1 MKLSLP
7 STYAGN
13 RTGQAVN
20 GEIKAGQIIKG
31 TVKQLYP
38 GQQAA
43 VTVNGRVYHASLEAP
58 VETGKSYYFQVKN
71 EHGRQ
76 VWQVAAGGAAGT
88 SGDKGQALLKQLGL
102 SSGKQEQYI
111 FRMFEQMQLPVTRE
125 TLQKSVQL
133 LKDEGG
139 VNKQGMQTIQWML
152 AAGAPLKTS
161 VFQSVHQVLHGPSPA
176 QDLTALLARHH
187 TSDAVHQSI
196 SSAVLT
202 PGSFKGDIEA
212 PTKPMQLFA
221 AATAAAAGDKNGQAA
236 QLIHRLFASLQPPL
250 NAEAFLQHVGQA
262 AVSSGSVEKWL
273 QSQVEDAAKL
283 HQTIQQ
289 APGSAPQLSTKALMK
304 AWHRLTPEA
313 VTVLANTPQMVE
325 WLKSH
330 TGSAS
335 WSSWAESGSKEAM
348 QTSYRHLEQAQTHI
362 MSRNELSPQHERT
375 VAHVAG
381 QQLMQQ
387 SDQESWLQQ
396 LSHLPAKW
404 GEMLSDAVVHWEG
417 KRTEDGKLDPD
428 TCHILFQLEMER
440 LGVLI
445 ADVQIYKRNVTV
457 NISSENPRPEQ
468 PMHLFQP
475 MLKTAMASLNYQLV
489 SLQWHEEEAPLAR
502 PHGRES
508 GLKGAF
514 DIRI

>member
-7 STYAGN
+7 SAYARNHTSQAGN
-13 RTGQAVN
+13 GD
-20 GEIKAGQIIKG
+20 IKAGQIIKG
-31 TVKQLYP
+31 AVKQLYP

-43 VTVNGRVYHASLEAP
+43 VAVNGRVYHASLEAP

-76 VWQVAAGGAAGT
+76 IWQVAVGGTAET
-88 SGDKGQALLKQLGL
+88 SADKSQVLLKQLDL

-111 FRMFEQMQLPVTRE
+111 FRMFEQMQLPVTSE

-133 LKDEGG
+133 LKSEGA
-139 VNKQGMQTIQWML
+139 VNKQGMQTLQWML

-161 VFQSVHQVLHGPSPA
+161 IFQSIHQVLHGTSPA
-176 QDLTALLARHH
+176 EDMAALLERHRP
-187 TSDAVHQSI
+187 AEALHQSLKN
-196 SSAVLT
+196 AVLT
-202 PGSFKGDIEA
+202 PESFKGNLEA
-212 PTKPMQLFA
+212 PTKPLQLFA
-221 AATAAAAGDKNGQAA
+221 ATAAVAANDKNGQAR
-236 QLIHRLFASLQPPL
+236 QLIHQLFSGLQPPL
-250 NAEAFLQHVGQA
+250 NAEAFLQHLRQGIG
-262 AVSSGSVEKWL
+262 SSGSMENWL
-273 QSQVEDAAKL
+273 QAQVKDAGQM
-283 HQTIQQ
+283 HQTVQQ
-289 APGSAPQLSTKALMK
+289 APGVASQLNVQALMK
-304 AWHRLTPEA
+304 AWHPLVPEA
-313 VTVLANTPQMVE
+313 GAVLDHMPQMVK
-325 WLKSH
+325 WLTSH
-330 TGSAS
+330 VGSTS
-335 WSSWAESGSKEAM
+335 WAAWAESGSKEAM
-348 QTSYRHLEQAQTHI
+348 QAAYRHLEQAQTHI

-387 SDQESWLQQ
+387 ADQDAWLQQ

-428 TCHILFQLEMER
+428 TCHILFQLEMDR

-457 NISSENPRPEQ
+457 NISSENPHPERTL
-468 PMHLFQP
+468 HLLQP

-489 SLQWHEEEAPLAR
+489 SLQWHEEEAVAEKPRAQQSR
-502 PHGRES
+502 PR
-508 GLKGAF
+508 GAF
-514 DIRI
+514 DVRI

>member
-7 STYAGN
+7 STYTGN
-13 RTGQAVN
+13 RTGQTGN
-20 GEIKAGQIIKG
+20 EEIKAGQIIKG
-31 TVKQLYP
+31 TVRQLYP

-43 VTVNGRVYHASLEAP
+43 VTVHGRVYHASLEAP

-71 EHGRQ
+71 ENGRQ
-76 VWQVAAGGAAGT
+76 VWQVTANGAAA
-88 SGDKGQALLKQLGL
+88 DKSQELLKQLGL
-102 SSGKQEQYI
+102 LPGKQEQYI
-111 FRMFEQMQLPVTRE
+111 VRMFEQMKLPVTRE

-133 LKDEGG
+133 LKGEGA

-161 VFQSVHQVLHGPSPA
+161 IFQSVHQVLHGPSMA
-176 QDLTALLARHH
+176 QDLTALLAQHK
-187 TSDAVHQSI
+187 TSDPVHQSI

-202 PGSFKGDIEA
+202 PGSFKENIEA
-212 PTKPMQLFA
+212 PTKPMQLYA
-221 AATAAAAGDKNGQAA
+221 AVAAAAASDNHGQAA
-236 QLIHRLFASLQPPL
+236 QLIHRLFSSLQPPL
-250 NAEAFLQHVGQA
+250 NAEAFLQHIGQA
-262 AVSSGSVEKWL
+262 AMSSGSVEKWL
-273 QSQVEDAAKL
+273 QSQVGDAERL
-283 HQTIQQ
+283 HQTVQQ
-289 APGSAPQLSTKALMK
+289 PLGSAPQRSAAALMK
-304 AWHRLTPEA
+304 AWHAMIPEA
-313 VTVLANTPQMVE
+313 VTVLANKPQMVE

-330 TGSAS
+330 AGSAS

-348 QTSYRHLEQAQTHI
+348 QTSYRHLEQAQAHI
-362 MSRNELSPQHERT
+362 MSRNEFSPQHERT

-387 SDQESWLQQ
+387 ADQEAWLQQ

-428 TCHILFQLEMER
+428 TCHILFQLEMDR

-468 PMHLFQP
+468 PLHLFQP

-489 SLQWHEEEAPLAR
+489 SLQWHEEEEPAER
-502 PHGRES
+502 PKSREA

>member
-1 MKLSLP
+1 MKLSLL

-13 RTGQAVN
+13 RTGQAGN
-20 GEIKAGQIIKG
+20 EEIKAGQIIKG

-58 VETGKSYYFQVKN
+58 VETGKSYYFHVKN
-71 EHGRQ
+71 DNGRQ
-76 VWQVAAGGAAGT
+76 VWQVAANGAAA
-88 SGDKGQALLKQLGL
+88 SADKSQALLKQLGL
-102 SSGKQEQYI
+102 SPGKQEQYI

-133 LKDEGG
+133 LKGEGA

-161 VFQSVHQVLHGPSPA
+161 VFQSVHQVLHGPPMA
-176 QDLTALLARHH
+176 QDLTALLARHK
-187 TSDAVHQSI
+187 TSEAVHQSL

-202 PGSFKGDIEA
+202 PGSFKGDLEA

-221 AATAAAAGDKNGQAA
+221 AAAAAAASDKNGQAA
-236 QLIHRLFASLQPPL
+236 QLIHRLFASMQPPL

-262 AVSSGSVEKWL
+262 AISSGSVEKWL
-273 QSQVEDAAKL
+273 QSQVENAERL

-289 APGSAPQLSTKALMK
+289 LPGKAPEMSAKALMK
-304 AWHRLTPEA
+304 AWHPLLPEA
-313 VTVLANTPQMVE
+313 VTMLANTPQMVE
-325 WLKSH
+325 WLKSYA
-330 TGSAS
+330 GSAS
-335 WSSWAESGSKEAM
+335 WSSWAESGTKEAM
-348 QTSYRHLEQAQTHI
+348 QTSYRHLEQAQAHI
-362 MSRNELSPQHERT
+362 MSRNEFSPQHERT

-387 SDQESWLQQ
+387 NDQAAWLQQ

-428 TCHILFQLEMER
+428 TCHILFQLEMDR
-440 LGVLI
+440 LGVLL
-445 ADVQIYKRNVTV
+445 ADVQIYKRNVTI

-475 MLKTAMASLNYQLV
+475 MLKTAMASLNYELV
-489 SLQWHEEEAPLAR
+489 SLQWHEEEAAPVK
-502 PHGRES
+502 PYGRES
-508 GLKGAF
+508 GPKGAF

>member
-7 STYAGN
+7 SAYAGN
-13 RTGQAVN
+13 RTGQAGN
-20 GEIKAGQIIKG
+20 EEIKAGQIIKG

-43 VTVNGRVYHASLEAP
+43 VTVHGRVYHASLEAP

-76 VWQVAAGGAAGT
+76 VWQVAANGAAAS
-88 SGDKGQALLKQLGL
+88 SGDKGHALLKQLGL
-102 SSGKQEQYI
+102 PAGKQEQYI
-111 FRMFEQMQLPVTRE
+111 FRMFEQMRLPVTRE
-125 TLQKSVQL
+125 TLQKSVQM
-133 LKDEGG
+133 LKGEGT

-152 AAGAPLKTS
+152 GAGAPLKTS
-161 VFQSVHQVLHGPSPA
+161 IFQSVHQVLHGSSPA
-176 QDLTALLARHH
+176 QYLTVLLARHQA
-187 TSDAVHQSI
+187 SDAVHQSI

-221 AATAAAAGDKNGQAA
+221 AAAAAAVIDKNGQAA
-236 QLIHRLFASLQPPL
+236 QLIHRLFAGLQPPL
-250 NAEAFLQHVGQA
+250 NAEAFLQHLGQGA
-262 AVSSGSVEKWL
+262 ISSGFVEKWL
-273 QSQVEDAAKL
+273 QSQVEDAVKL

-289 APGSAPQLSTKALMK
+289 PGSSPQLSAKVLMR
-304 AWHRLTPEA
+304 AWHTLVPEA

-325 WLKSH
+325 WLKNY
-330 TGSAS
+330 TGSSS
-335 WSSWAESGSKEAM
+335 WSSWAASGSKEAM
-348 QTSYRHLEQAQTHI
+348 QTSYRHLEQAQAHI
-362 MSRNELSPQHERT
+362 MSRTELSPQHERT

-387 SDQESWLQQ
+387 TDQEAWLQQ

-428 TCHILFQLEMER
+428 TCHILFQLEMDR
-440 LGVLI
+440 LGALI

-468 PMHLFQP
+468 PLHLFQP
-475 MLKTAMASLNYQLV
+475 MLKTAMASLNYHLV
-489 SLQWHEEEAPLAR
+489 SLQWHEDPAPAER
-502 PHGRES
+502 QHGREP
-508 GLKGAF
+508 GRKGAF